1 MYNSTNMSKQKSF
14 IFKFTEENDEFNF
27 FVNKTNFYAFNL
39 LINNNSQF
47 SFLYGPKKSGKSY
60 LSKLWLKKNNAVQI
74 NKNYDLF
81 LDNSKNILIDDFLI
95 FDEEKIFHIVNSS
108 ILNNLKILITCNMK
122 INEIEFKFRDLSSRL
137 KTFSNLEI
145 EQPNDEMLLNIL
157 TKLLIEKQFIINSY
171 DIFEY
176 ILRRVNRSYK
186 GIYDIVNS
194 LDVLSLEKKRQLT
207 IPLIKEIL

>member
-1 MYNSTNMSKQKSF
+1 MSKQKSF